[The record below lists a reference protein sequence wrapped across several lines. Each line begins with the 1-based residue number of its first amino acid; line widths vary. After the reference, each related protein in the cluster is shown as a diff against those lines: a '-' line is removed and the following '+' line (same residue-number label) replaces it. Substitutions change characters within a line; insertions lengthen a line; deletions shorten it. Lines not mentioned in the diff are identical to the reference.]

1 MRASRTAASS
11 GNATWCDA
19 ADEMRYA
26 LRSLLNAREFTVVA
40 VAVIAIGIGANVA
53 VFSIVDASLL
63 RPLPFADAERLFML
77 AGVNPK
83 RGIDGASFSYPA
95 FVELAARDRG
105 RTALAAIA
113 AVANEQFNSTGDQQ
127 PEQLAGARV
136 SAAFFDLLGVR
147 ASIGRTFVASE
158 DAPGGP
164 NVAVLGRRYWMRR
177 FAGSAT
183 AAGATLT
190 LNGAPYTVVGALGI
204 DMPPPF
210 DDVDVWATRVDEVGA
225 FTRAQINGGLGY
237 LTAVARLRPA
247 ARVEQAQAEVDA
259 IARAYAR
266 AHPVNTDADPDASL
280 RLVPIRERTVGS
292 TRSPLL
298 VLMGAVGLVLL
309 VACAN
314 VANLLRVRAAARTHE
329 AAVRVALGASRRDLT
344 RWLCSES
351 IVLALAGG
359 CAGAL
364 LAFWGVGLARSA
376 LDGLPRGSEIAVN
389 ARALLFSLA
398 VSLTAGIVFGLVPST
413 LLGRQAPVDALKGV
427 GPRAT
432 SRRGAAGALVIAEV
446 ALTLML
452 LVAAGLLLQSFTRL
466 TRVPVGFRPDGLL
479 TMRVSMPAS
488 QYVDPAAMRS
498 FMTRLIPRLESLPG
512 VAAAA
517 ATMALPPTI
526 TTMAPYIAGN
536 EPMVAVGER
545 PVGQWSGITPG
556 YFATMGIPLVAGR
569 RFTERDDEEAPLA
582 VIVSQSLARRVWP
595 DESPIGRTLLVGR
608 FPGFAEV
615 VGVVGD
621 VKNNG
626 LANEPVLAMYT
637 PYAQRP
643 WPAMQFAVRVEG
655 GDPLAFANAVR
666 AAVLEVDRNLP
677 ITRVETM
684 DAALSDSIATAR
696 LMTSLLI
703 AFAAVALVMAAAG
716 LYGVI
721 SYTVAQRT
729 QEIGVRVALGAEPR
743 AVIRLIAVDGLRLT
757 AIGMAIGTGAALAA
771 ARALRSVLFA
781 VSPAD
786 PATYAAVLAIFAATA
801 GAALVIPARRALAVD
816 PLTALRAE

>member
-1 MRASRTAASS
+1 
-11 GNATWCDA
+11 
-19 ADEMRYA
+19 MRYA
-26 LRSLLNAREFTVVA
+26 LRSLLKAREFTVVA
-40 VAVIAIGIGANVA
+40 VTVVAIGIGANTA
-53 VFSIVDASLL
+53 VFSIVDAALL
-63 RPLPFADAERLFML
+63 RPLPFADSARLFML
-77 AGVNPK
+77 GGVNPK

-95 FVELAARDRG
+95 FVELASRDQENS
-105 RTALAAIA
+105 ALEAIA
-113 AVANEQFNSTGDQQ
+113 AITSEQFNATGDER

-136 SAAFFDLLGVR
+136 SAGFFDLLGVR
-147 ASIGRTFVASE
+147 ASIGRTFIASE

-164 NVAVLGRRYWMRR
+164 KVAVLGRRYWMRR
-177 FAGSAT
+177 FAGGAS
-183 AAGATLT
+183 AAGTTLA

-210 DDVDVWATRVDEVGA
+210 DNVDVWSTRVDEIGA
-225 FTRAQINGGLGY
+225 FTRAQIDGGLGY

-259 IARAYAR
+259 IAHAYAR
-266 AHPVNTDADPDASL
+266 AHPTNTDADPDASL

-314 VANLLRVRAAARTHE
+314 VANLLRVRAAARARE

-359 CAGAL
+359 LAGVL
-364 LAFWGVGLARSA
+364 LAFWGVGLAKSV
-376 LDGLPRGSEIAVN
+376 LEGLPRGVEIAVN
-389 ARALLFSLA
+389 ARALVFSLA
-398 VSLTAGIVFGLVPST
+398 VSLAAGVLSGLVPSS
-413 LLGRQAPVDALKGV
+413 LLGRQPPVDALRGV

-432 SRRGAAGALVIAEV
+432 SRRGAAGVLVIAEI

-452 LVAAGLLLQSFTRL
+452 LVGAGLLLQSFTRL
-466 TRVPVGFRPDGLL
+466 THVPVGFRPDRLL
-479 TMRVSMPAS
+479 TMRVSLPTS
-488 QYVDPAAMRS
+488 QYADSSALRS
-498 FMTRLIPRLESLPG
+498 FMTHLISRLESLPG
-512 VAAAA
+512 IARAA

-526 TTMAPYIAGN
+526 TTMAPYVAGDQ
-536 EPMVAVGER
+536 PMVAIGER
-545 PVGQWSGITPG
+545 PVGQWSGVTPG
-556 YFATMGIPLVAGR
+556 YFETMGIPLIEGR
-569 RFTERDDEEAPLA
+569 LFTGRDDERAPLV
-582 VIVSQSLARRVWP
+582 VIVSLNCARRVWP
-595 DESPIGRTLLVGR
+595 GQSPIGKKLLVGR

-615 VGVVGD
+615 VGVAGD

-626 LANEPVLAMYT
+626 LANEPLPAMYT

-643 WPAMQFAVRVEG
+643 WAAMQFALRVEG
-655 GDPLAFANAVR
+655 GDPLALANAVR
-666 AAVLEVDRNLP
+666 AAVLEIDRDLP

-684 DAALSDSIATAR
+684 DAALSDSVATAR
-696 LMTSLLI
+696 LMTALLI
-703 AFAAVALVMAAAG
+703 VFAIVALVMAAAG

-743 AVIRLIAVDGLRLT
+743 SVIRLIAVDGLKLT
-757 AIGMAIGTGAALAA
+757 AIGMAIGTGASLAA
-771 ARALRSVLFA
+771 GRALRSVLFA

-801 GAALVIPARRALAVD
+801 CAALVVPARRALAVD
-816 PLTALRAE
+816 PLVALRAE